1 MRALVAQAWSPLSS
15 WMQSRNRGV
24 MASPKVSFIV
34 PVYNTQEFLPRCL
47 DSLLGQT
54 YPDIELIVV
63 NDGSPDGS
71 AAIIAEYA
79 RKDSRVRVFEKP
91 NGGLSSARNAGMDV
105 VRGDIIDFVDSDDY
119 VEPNLA
125 EFLVDT
131 FAREHPEI
139 VVFGAECEPAEL
151 ASKRI
156 KQLLSPEARMFES
169 FDSALLFSANAQ
181 PYVWRAAYSREL
193 IEREALRFAE
203 NVRFA
208 EDVVFQLESYP
219 LSAKTV
225 LAPEKLYH
233 YVMQEK
239 SLTHV
244 FNAGAKRMDK
254 VDAHLL
260 VLHEVLERWGR
271 RGLLDLCPGEL
282 VTWFLDLVVF
292 DLARLD
298 AEDYAAVAARVK
310 DELTEHLGQDWPGL
324 SAKVTVRRVSRKLA
338 DELRISMF
346 DAARLYLA
354 TRGLMSCLEKVI
366 SLSHWR
372 GTPG

>member
-1 MRALVAQAWSPLSS
+1 
-15 WMQSRNRGV
+15 
-24 MASPKVSFIV
+24 MANPRVSFIV

-54 YPDIELIVV
+54 CPDIEIVVV
-63 NDGSPDGS
+63 NDGSPDDS
-71 AAIIAEYA
+71 AAIIGKYVC
-79 RKDSRVRVFEKP
+79 KDSRVCVVEKS

-105 VRGDIIDFVDSDDY
+105 ARGDIIDFVDSDDY

-131 FAREHPEI
+131 FAKEHPEI

-151 ASKRI
+151 ASERI
-156 KQLLSPEARMFES
+156 KQLLSPEARRFES
-169 FDSALLFSANAQ
+169 FDPALLFSANAQ

-193 IEREALRFAE
+193 IERMSLRFAE

-219 LSAKTV
+219 LSVRTV
-225 LAPEKLYH
+225 LAPERLYH

-239 SLTHV
+239 SLTHL

-260 VLHEVLERWGR
+260 VLHEVLERWDR

-298 AEDYAAVAARVK
+298 AGDYAAVAARVK
-310 DELTEHLGQDWPGL
+310 DELEGHLAQDWPGL
-324 SAKVTVRRVSRKLA
+324 PAKATVRRVSDKIA
-338 DELRISMF
+338 DGSRVSMF
-346 DAARLYLA
+346 DAARMYLA

-372 GTPG
+372 

>member
-1 MRALVAQAWSPLSS
+1 
-15 WMQSRNRGV
+15 
-24 MASPKVSFIV
+24 MANPKVSFIV

-54 YPDIELIVV
+54 CPDIEIVVV
-63 NDGSPDGS
+63 NDGSPDDS
-71 AAIIAEYA
+71 AAIIGKYA
-79 RKDSRVRVFEKP
+79 CKDSRVCVVEKS

-105 VRGDIIDFVDSDDY
+105 ARGDIIDFVDSDDY

-125 EFLVDT
+125 EFLVDA

-139 VVFGAECEPAEL
+139 VVFGAVCEPTEL

-156 KQLLSPEARMFES
+156 KQLLSPEARTFES
-169 FDSALLFSANAQ
+169 FDPALLFSANAQ

-193 IEREALRFAE
+193 IERESLRFAE

-208 EDVVFQLESYP
+208 EDVVFQFESYP

-254 VDAHLL
+254 IDAHLS
-260 VLHEVLERWGR
+260 VLHEVLGRWDR

-298 AEDYAAVAARVK
+298 AGDYAAVAARVK
-310 DELTEHLGQDWPGL
+310 DEFAGYAGLDWTSLP
-324 SAKVTVRRVSRKLA
+324 AKGAVRHVARKL
-338 DELRISMF
+338 ENGLKITVL
-346 DAARLYLA
+346 DAARLYLT
-354 TRGLMSCLEKVI
+354 TRGLKACVERFV
-366 SLSHWR
+366 
-372 GTPG
+372 

>member
-1 MRALVAQAWSPLSS
+1 
-15 WMQSRNRGV
+15 
-24 MASPKVSFIV
+24 MANPKVSFIV

-47 DSLLGQT
+47 DSLLGQA
-54 YPDIELIVV
+54 YPDIEIIVV

-71 AAIIAEYA
+71 AAIIAEYS
-79 RKDSRVRVFEKP
+79 RKDSRVRVVEKP

-105 VRGDIIDFVDSDDY
+105 ARGDIIDFVDSDDY

-125 EFLVDT
+125 EFLVDM
-131 FAREHPEI
+131 FAKEHPEI
-139 VVFGAECEPAEL
+139 VVFGADCEPADL

-156 KQLLSPEARMFES
+156 KQLLSPEARVFES

-208 EDVVFQLESYP
+208 EDVVFQFESYP

-225 LAPEKLYH
+225 LAPDKLYH

-271 RGLLDLCPGEL
+271 RELLDLCPGEL

-298 AEDYAAVAARVK
+298 AKDYAAVAARVK
-310 DELTEHLGQDWPGL
+310 DEFTEHLGQDWISLP
-324 SAKVTVRRVSRKLA
+324 AKVAVRRVSSRLA
-338 DELRISMF
+338 DGLRISLF
-346 DAARLYLA
+346 DAARLYLS
-354 TRGLMSCLEKVI
+354 TRGLKACVERFV
-366 SLSHWR
+366 
-372 GTPG
+372 

>member
-1 MRALVAQAWSPLSS
+1 
-15 WMQSRNRGV
+15 

-34 PVYNTQEFLPRCL
+34 PVYNTQEFLPRCF
-47 DSLLGQT
+47 DSLLRQT
-54 YPDIELIVV
+54 YPDIEIIVV

-79 RKDSRVRVFEKP
+79 RKDSRVRAIDKP

-105 VRGDIIDFVDSDDY
+105 ACGDIIDYVDSDDY

-139 VVFGAECEPAEL
+139 VVFGADCEPADL
-151 ASKRI
+151 ASERI
-156 KQLLSPEARMFES
+156 KQLLSPEARVFES

-208 EDVVFQLESYP
+208 EDVVFQFESYP

-225 LAPEKLYH
+225 LAPDKLYH

-254 VDAHLL
+254 IDAHLL
-260 VLHEVLERWGR
+260 VLHEVLKRWGK

-298 AEDYAAVAARVK
+298 AEDYAAVVARVK
-310 DELTEHLGQDWPGL
+310 DDFAVYLGQDWAGL
-324 SAKVTVRRVSRKLA
+324 SARVTVRRVSDKIA
-338 DELRISMF
+338 GGSKVSMF
-346 DAARLYLA
+346 DAARLYLS
-354 TRGLMSCLEKVI
+354 TRGLKACVERFV
-366 SLSHWR
+366 
-372 GTPG
+372 

>member
-1 MRALVAQAWSPLSS
+1 
-15 WMQSRNRGV
+15 
-24 MASPKVSFIV
+24 MANPRVSFIV

-54 YPDIELIVV
+54 YPDIEIVVV
-63 NDGSPDGS
+63 NDGSPDDS
-71 AAIIAEYA
+71 AAIIDEYA
-79 RKDSRVRVFEKP
+79 RMDSRVRVVEKP

-105 VRGDIIDFVDSDDY
+105 AHGDIINFVDSDDY
-119 VEPNLA
+119 VEPNLVK
-125 EFLVDT
+125 FLVDT
-131 FAREHPEI
+131 FAEEHPEI

-156 KQLLSPEARMFES
+156 KQLLSPEACVFES
-169 FDSALLFSANAQ
+169 FDPALLFSANAQ

-193 IEREALRFAE
+193 IERESLRFAE

-208 EDVVFQLESYP
+208 EDVVFQFESYP
-219 LSAKTV
+219 LSARTV
-225 LAPEKLYH
+225 LAPERLYH

-298 AEDYAAVAARVK
+298 AEDYAAVAARVE
-310 DELTEHLGQDWPGL
+310 DELTERLGQDWPVL
-324 SAKVTVRRVSRKLA
+324 PAKATVRRVSDKIA
-338 DELRISMF
+338 DGSSFSMF
-346 DAARLYLA
+346 DAARLYLS
-354 TRGLMSCLEKVI
+354 TRGLKACVERFV
-366 SLSHWR
+366 
-372 GTPG
+372 

>member
-1 MRALVAQAWSPLSS
+1 
-15 WMQSRNRGV
+15 
-24 MASPKVSFIV
+24 MANPKVSFIV

-54 YPDIELIVV
+54 CPDIEIVVV

-71 AAIIAEYA
+71 AAIIDEYA
-79 RKDSRVRVFEKP
+79 RLDFRVRVVEKS

-105 VRGDIIDFVDSDDY
+105 ARGDIIDFVDSDDY

-125 EFLVDT
+125 EFLVGT
-131 FAREHPEI
+131 FAEEHSEI

-156 KQLLSPEARMFES
+156 QQLLSPEACVFES

-193 IEREALRFAE
+193 IERESLRFAE
-203 NVRFA
+203 KVRFA
-208 EDVVFQLESYP
+208 EDVVFQFESYP
-219 LSAKTV
+219 LSARTV

-254 VDAHLL
+254 IDAHLL

-298 AEDYAAVAARVK
+298 AEDYAAVAASVK
-310 DELTEHLGQDWPGL
+310 GEFRQYFGSSWMDLP
-324 SAKVTVRRVSRKLA
+324 SATAVRNVARKIAAGAGVSL
-338 DELRISMF
+338 IYVV
-346 DAARLYLA
+346 RLYLS
-354 TRGLMSCLEKVI
+354 TRGLKACIERFV
-366 SLSHWR
+366 
-372 GTPG
+372 

>member
-1 MRALVAQAWSPLSS
+1 
-15 WMQSRNRGV
+15 
-24 MASPKVSFIV
+24 MANPKVSFIV

-54 YPDIELIVV
+54 CPDIEIVVV

-71 AAIIAEYA
+71 AAIIDEYA
-79 RKDSRVRVFEKP
+79 RLDFRVRVVEKS

-105 VRGDIIDFVDSDDY
+105 ARGDIIDFVDSDDY

-125 EFLVDT
+125 EFLVGT
-131 FAREHPEI
+131 FAEEHSEI

-156 KQLLSPEARMFES
+156 QQLLSPEACVFES

-193 IEREALRFAE
+193 IERESLRFAE
-203 NVRFA
+203 KVRFA
-208 EDVVFQLESYP
+208 EDVVFQFESYP
-219 LSAKTV
+219 LSARTV

-254 VDAHLL
+254 IDAHLL

-298 AEDYAAVAARVK
+298 AEDYAAVAASVK
-310 DELTEHLGQDWPGL
+310 GEFRQYFGSSWMDLP
-324 SAKVTVRRVSRKLA
+324 SATAVRNVARKTAAGAGVSLI
-338 DELRISMF
+338 DVV
-346 DAARLYLA
+346 RLYLS
-354 TRGLMSCLEKVI
+354 TRGLKACIERFV
-366 SLSHWR
+366 
-372 GTPG
+372 

>member
-1 MRALVAQAWSPLSS
+1 
-15 WMQSRNRGV
+15 
-24 MASPKVSFIV
+24 MANPKVSFIV

-54 YPDIELIVV
+54 CPDIEIVVV
-63 NDGSPDGS
+63 NDGSPDDS
-71 AAIIAEYA
+71 AAIIGKYSC
-79 RKDSRVRVFEKP
+79 KDSRVRVVEKS

-105 VRGDIIDFVDSDDY
+105 AHGYIFDFVDSDDY

-131 FAREHPEI
+131 FAKENPEI
-139 VVFGAECEPAEL
+139 IVFGAECEPAEL

-156 KQLLSPEARMFES
+156 QQLLSPEACVFDS

-193 IEREALRFAE
+193 IERESLRFAE

-208 EDVVFQLESYP
+208 EDVVFQFESYP

-254 VDAHLL
+254 IDAHLL
-260 VLHEVLERWGR
+260 VLHEVLGRWDR

-282 VTWFLDLVVF
+282 VTWFLDLLVF

-298 AEDYAAVAARVK
+298 AEDYGAVVARVK
-310 DELTEHLGQDWPGL
+310 NEFAGHVGVDWAGL
-324 SAKVTVRRVSRKLA
+324 PSKPAVRHAARKLA
-338 DELRISMF
+338 SKSKISIL

-354 TRGLMSCLEKVI
+354 TRGPRACIERFV
-366 SLSHWR
+366 
-372 GTPG
+372 

>member
-1 MRALVAQAWSPLSS
+1 MV
-15 WMQSRNRGV
+15 N
-24 MASPKVSFIV
+24 PKVTFIV
-34 PVYNTQEFLPRCL
+34 PVYNTHEFLPRCF
-47 DSLLGQT
+47 DSLLNQT
-54 YPDIELIVV
+54 CPDIEIIVV

-71 AAIIAEYA
+71 AAIIDEYA
-79 RKDSRVRVFEKP
+79 RMDSRVRVVEKS

-105 VRGDIIDFVDSDDY
+105 ARGAIIDFVDSDDY

-125 EFLVDT
+125 EFLVGT
-131 FAREHPEI
+131 FAEKHPEI

-156 KQLLSPEARMFES
+156 QQLLSPEACGCES

-193 IEREALRFAE
+193 IERESLRFAE

-208 EDVVFQLESYP
+208 EDVVFQFESYP
-219 LSAKTV
+219 LSARTV
-225 LAPEKLYH
+225 LAPDRLYH

-239 SLTHV
+239 SLTHT
-244 FNAGAKRMDK
+244 FNAGVKRMDK
-254 VDAHLL
+254 VGAHLL

-298 AEDYAAVAARVK
+298 VENYAAAVA
-310 DELTEHLGQDWPGL
+310 
-324 SAKVTVRRVSRKLA
+324 SAKGEFRQYFGSSWTDLSSATVVRNVARKIAAGAGVSLI
-338 DELRISMF
+338 DVV
-346 DAARLYLA
+346 RLYLS
-354 TRGLMSCLEKVI
+354 TRGLKACIERFV
-366 SLSHWR
+366 
-372 GTPG
+372 

>member
-1 MRALVAQAWSPLSS
+1 
-15 WMQSRNRGV
+15 
-24 MASPKVSFIV
+24 MANPKVSFIV

-54 YPDIELIVV
+54 YPDIEIIVV

-79 RKDSRVRVFEKP
+79 RKDSRVRVVEKP

-105 VRGDIIDFVDSDDY
+105 ARGDIIDFVDSDDY

-125 EFLVDT
+125 EFLVDM
-131 FAREHPEI
+131 FAKEHPEI
-139 VVFGAECEPAEL
+139 VVFGADCEPADL

-156 KQLLSPEARMFES
+156 KQLLSPEARVFES
-169 FDSALLFSANAQ
+169 FDSALLFSSNAQ

-193 IEREALRFAE
+193 IEHETLRFAE

-208 EDVVFQLESYP
+208 EDVVFQFESYP

-233 YVMQEK
+233 YAMQDK

-260 VLHEVLERWGR
+260 VLHEVLQRWGR

-298 AEDYAAVAARVK
+298 AENFAAVAARVK
-310 DELTEHLGQDWPGL
+310 DELTEHLGQDWISLP
-324 SAKVTVRRVSRKLA
+324 AKVAVRRVSSRLA
-338 DELRISMF
+338 DGLRISLF

-354 TRGLMSCLEKVI
+354 TRGLKACVERFV
-366 SLSHWR
+366 
-372 GTPG
+372 

>member
-1 MRALVAQAWSPLSS
+1 
-15 WMQSRNRGV
+15 

-34 PVYNTQEFLPRCL
+34 PVYNTQDFLPRCF

-54 YPDIELIVV
+54 YSDIEIIVV

-71 AAIIAEYA
+71 AAIIGEYA
-79 RKDSRVRVFEKP
+79 CKDSRIRVVEKP

-105 VRGDIIDFVDSDDY
+105 AHGDIVGFVDSDDY

-125 EFLVDT
+125 EFLVDM
-131 FAREHPEI
+131 FAKEHPEI
-139 VVFGAECEPAEL
+139 VVFGAECEPAES

-156 KQLLSPEARMFES
+156 KQLLSPEARAFEP
-169 FDSALLFSANAQ
+169 FDSGLLFSANAQ

-193 IEREALRFAE
+193 IERESLRFAE

-208 EDVVFQLESYP
+208 EDVVFQFESYP

-225 LAPEKLYH
+225 VERDKLYH

-260 VLHEVLERWGR
+260 VLREVLERWSR
-271 RGLLDLCPGEL
+271 RGLLGLCPGEL

-298 AEDYAAVAARVK
+298 AGDYGAIAARVR
-310 DELTEHLGQDWPGL
+310 DEFAGHLGQGWTSLP
-324 SAKVTVRRVSRKLA
+324 AKGAVRHVAHKLA
-338 DELRISMF
+338 NGSKISIVN
-346 DAARLYLA
+346 AARLYRA
-354 TRGLMSCLEKVI
+354 TRGLKACVERFV
-366 SLSHWR
+366 
-372 GTPG
+372 

>member
-1 MRALVAQAWSPLSS
+1 MP
-15 WMQSRNRGV
+15 N
-24 MASPKVSFIV
+24 PKVSFIV
-34 PVYNTQEFLPRCL
+34 PVYNTQDFLPRCL

-54 YPDIELIVV
+54 LKGIEIVVV
-63 NDGSPDGS
+63 NDGSPDDS

-79 RKDSRVRVFEKP
+79 GRDSRVRAVEKP

-105 VRGDIIDFVDSDDY
+105 ARGDIVDFVDSDDY

-131 FAREHPEI
+131 FTKEHAEI
-139 VVFGAECEPAEL
+139 VVFGAECEPVEL

-156 KQLLSPEARMFES
+156 QQLLSPDARVFES

-193 IEREALRFAE
+193 IERESLRFAE

-208 EDVVFQLESYP
+208 EDVVFQFESYP

-225 LAPEKLYH
+225 AAPGKLYH

-239 SLTHV
+239 SLTHT

-260 VLHEVLERWGR
+260 VLHEVLGRWSG
-271 RGLLDLCPGEL
+271 RGLLNLCPGEL
-282 VTWFLDLVVF
+282 VTWFLDLAVF

-298 AEDYAAVAARVK
+298 AEDYAAVAARVG
-310 DELTEHLGQDWPGL
+310 DELEGHLGQDWTGL
-324 SAKVTVRRVSRKLA
+324 PAKATVRRVSDKIA
-338 DELRISMF
+338 DGSRVSMF
-346 DAARLYLA
+346 DAARLYLS
-354 TRGLMSCLEKVI
+354 TRGLKACVERFV
-366 SLSHWR
+366 
-372 GTPG
+372 

>member
-1 MRALVAQAWSPLSS
+1 
-15 WMQSRNRGV
+15 
-24 MASPKVSFIV
+24 MANPKVSFIV
-34 PVYNTQEFLPRCL
+34 PVYNTQEFLPRCF

-54 YPDIELIVV
+54 CPDIEIVVV

-71 AAIIAEYA
+71 AAIIDEYA
-79 RKDSRVRVFEKP
+79 RMDSRVRVVEKS

-105 VRGDIIDFVDSDDY
+105 ARGAIIDFVDSDDY

-125 EFLVDT
+125 EFLAGT
-131 FAREHPEI
+131 FAEDHPEI
-139 VVFGAECEPAEL
+139 VVFGAVCEPDEL

-156 KQLLSPEARMFES
+156 KQLLSPEARVSES
-169 FDSALLFSANAQ
+169 FDPALLFSANAQ

-193 IEREALRFAE
+193 IEREFLRFAE
-203 NVRFA
+203 SVRFA
-208 EDVVFQLESYP
+208 EDVVFQFESYP

-225 LAPEKLYH
+225 VAPDKLYH

-244 FNAGAKRMDK
+244 FNACAKRMDK
-254 VDAHLL
+254 VNAHLL
-260 VLHEVLERWGR
+260 VLHEVLERWDR

-282 VTWFLDLVVF
+282 VTWFMDLVVF

-298 AEDYAAVAARVK
+298 AEDYGAVVARVK
-310 DELTEHLGQDWPGL
+310 DEFVGHLGVDWTGL
-324 SAKVTVRRVSRKLA
+324 PSKPAVRHAARKLA
-338 DELRISMF
+338 SKLKISIL

-354 TRGLMSCLEKVI
+354 TRGLRACIERFV
-366 SLSHWR
+366 
-372 GTPG
+372 

>member
-1 MRALVAQAWSPLSS
+1 
-15 WMQSRNRGV
+15 

-34 PVYNTQEFLPRCL
+34 PVYNTQEFLLRCL

-54 YPDIELIVV
+54 YPDIEIIVV

-71 AAIIAEYA
+71 AAIIAEYV
-79 RKDSRVRVFEKP
+79 RKDSRVRAVEKS

-105 VRGDIIDFVDSDDY
+105 ARGDIIDFVDSDDY
-119 VEPNLA
+119 AEPNLA
-125 EFLVDT
+125 EFLAET
-131 FAREHPEI
+131 FAKEHPEI

-156 KQLLSPEARMFES
+156 QQLLSPEARVFES

-208 EDVVFQLESYP
+208 EDVVFQFESYP

-225 LAPEKLYH
+225 LAPDKLYH
-233 YVMQEK
+233 YMMQEK

-260 VLHEVLERWGR
+260 VLHEVLERWSG

-292 DLARLD
+292 DLVRLD

-310 DELTEHLGQDWPGL
+310 DEFAGYLGRDWIGL
-324 SAKVTVRRVSRKLA
+324 PAKGAVRRVSDKIA
-338 DELRISMF
+338 DGSRVSML
-346 DAARLYLA
+346 DAARMYLS
-354 TRGLMSCLEKVI
+354 TRGLRACVERFV
-366 SLSHWR
+366 
-372 GTPG
+372 

>member
-1 MRALVAQAWSPLSS
+1 
-15 WMQSRNRGV
+15 

-34 PVYNTQEFLPRCL
+34 PVYNTQDFLPRCF

-54 YPDIELIVV
+54 CSDIEIIVV

-71 AAIIAEYA
+71 AAIIGEYA
-79 RKDSRVRVFEKP
+79 CEDSRIRVVEKL

-105 VRGDIIDFVDSDDY
+105 AHGDIIDFVDSDDY
-119 VEPNLA
+119 VESNLA

-131 FAREHPEI
+131 FVREQPEI
-139 VVFGAECEPAEL
+139 VVFGAECEPVEL

-156 KQLLSPEARMFES
+156 QQLLSPEARVFES
-169 FDSALLFSANAQ
+169 FDPVLLFSANAQ

-208 EDVVFQLESYP
+208 EDVVFQFESYP

-244 FNAGAKRMDK
+244 FNAGARRVDK
-254 VDAHLL
+254 VEAHLL
-260 VLHEVLERWGR
+260 VLHEVLERWSG
-271 RGLLDLCPGEL
+271 RGLLGLCPGEL

-298 AEDYAAVAARVK
+298 AEDYAAVAALVK
-310 DELTEHLGQDWPGL
+310 DELEGHLGQGWIGL
-324 SAKVTVRRVSRKLA
+324 PAKGAVCRVARKLVSGSK
-338 DELRISMF
+338 ISII
-346 DAARLYLA
+346 DAVQLYLS
-354 TRGLMSCLEKVI
+354 TRGLKACVKRFV
-366 SLSHWR
+366 
-372 GTPG
+372 

>member
-1 MRALVAQAWSPLSS
+1 
-15 WMQSRNRGV
+15 
-24 MASPKVSFIV
+24 MANPKVSFIV

-54 YPDIELIVV
+54 LPNIEIIVV

-71 AAIIAEYA
+71 AAIIDEYA
-79 RKDSRVRVFEKP
+79 RKDSRVRAVEKP

-105 VRGDIIDFVDSDDY
+105 ARGDIIDFVDSDDC

-125 EFLVDT
+125 DFLVDI
-131 FAREHPEI
+131 FAKERPEI

-156 KQLLSPEARMFES
+156 QQLLSPEACVFES
-169 FDSALLFSANAQ
+169 FDPTLLFSANAQ

-193 IEREALRFAE
+193 IERESLHFAE

-208 EDVVFQLESYP
+208 EDVVFQFESYP

-233 YVMQEK
+233 YVMQDK

-254 VDAHLL
+254 VEAHLL
-260 VLHEVLERWGR
+260 VLREVLERWGR

-292 DLARLD
+292 DLARLG
-298 AEDYAAVAARVK
+298 AGDYATVAARVK
-310 DELTEHLGQDWPGL
+310 DEFAVHLGQDWFGL
-324 SAKVTVRRVSRKLA
+324 PTKDAVRRVAGKIVNGPRV
-338 DELRISMF
+338 SML
-346 DAARLYLA
+346 DVARLYLS
-354 TRGLMSCLEKVI
+354 TRGLKACVERLV
-366 SLSHWR
+366 
-372 GTPG
+372 

>member
-1 MRALVAQAWSPLSS
+1 
-15 WMQSRNRGV
+15 
-24 MASPKVSFIV
+24 MANPKVSFIV

-54 YPDIELIVV
+54 CPDVEIVVV

-71 AAIIAEYA
+71 AAIIDEYA
-79 RKDSRVRVFEKP
+79 RMDFRVRVVEKS

-105 VRGDIIDFVDSDDY
+105 ARGDIIDFVDSDDY

-125 EFLVDT
+125 EFLVGT
-131 FAREHPEI
+131 FAEEHSEI
-139 VVFGAECEPAEL
+139 VVFGAVCEPAEL

-156 KQLLSPEARMFES
+156 QQLLSPEARVSES
-169 FDSALLFSANAQ
+169 FDPALLFSANAQ

-193 IEREALRFAE
+193 IERESLRFAE

-219 LSAKTV
+219 LSAKTII
-225 LAPEKLYH
+225 APDRLYH

-254 VDAHLL
+254 VDSHLL

-298 AEDYAAVAARVK
+298 AEDYAAVAASVK
-310 DELTEHLGQDWPGL
+310 GEFRQYFGSSWMDLP
-324 SAKVTVRRVSRKLA
+324 SATAVRNVARKIAAGAGVSLI
-338 DELRISMF
+338 DVV
-346 DAARLYLA
+346 RLYLS
-354 TRGLMSCLEKVI
+354 TRGLKACIERFV
-366 SLSHWR
+366 
-372 GTPG
+372 

>member
-1 MRALVAQAWSPLSS
+1 
-15 WMQSRNRGV
+15 
-24 MASPKVSFIV
+24 MANPKVSFIV
-34 PVYNTQEFLPRCL
+34 PVYNTQEFLPLCL

-54 YPDIELIVV
+54 CPDIEVIVV
-63 NDGSPDGS
+63 NDGSSDGS
-71 AAIIAEYA
+71 AAIIDEYA
-79 RKDSRVRVFEKP
+79 RKDSRVHVVEKS
-91 NGGLSSARNAGMDV
+91 NGGLSSARNAGMDIT
-105 VRGDIIDFVDSDDY
+105 RGDIIDFVDSDDY
-119 VEPNLA
+119 VELNLA
-125 EFLVDT
+125 EFLVET
-131 FAREHPEI
+131 FAEQRPEI

-156 KQLLSPEARMFES
+156 KQLLSPEARVFES
-169 FDSALLFSANAQ
+169 FDPTLLFSANAQ

-208 EDVVFQLESYP
+208 EDVVFQFESYP

-225 LAPEKLYH
+225 VASDQLYH

-260 VLHEVLERWGR
+260 VLHEVLERWNR
-271 RGLLDLCPGEL
+271 RGLLGLCPGEL

-298 AEDYAAVAARVK
+298 ADDFHRVAARVNM
-310 DELTEHLGQDWPGL
+310 DLTTFLGTEWADMP
-324 SAKVTVRRVSRKLA
+324 AKGAVRRVAHKLVAATSGVSMA
-338 DELRISMF
+338 DATLF
-346 DAARLYLA
+346 YLS
-354 TRGLMSCLEKVI
+354 TRGLKACLERF
-366 SLSHWR
+366 L
-372 GTPG
+372 

>member
-1 MRALVAQAWSPLSS
+1 
-15 WMQSRNRGV
+15 

-54 YPDIELIVV
+54 CPDIEIVVV

-71 AAIIAEYA
+71 AAIIAEYE
-79 RKDSRVRVFEKP
+79 RKDSRVRAIEKP
-91 NGGLSSARNAGMDV
+91 NGGLSSARNAGIDV
-105 VRGDIIDFVDSDDY
+105 ANGDIIDFVDSDDY

-131 FAREHPEI
+131 FDREQPEI
-139 VVFGAECEPAEL
+139 VVFGAECEPVEL

-156 KQLLSPEARMFES
+156 QQLLSPEARVFES

-181 PYVWRAAYSREL
+181 PYVWRAAYSRDL
-193 IEREALRFAE
+193 IGRETLRFAE

-208 EDVVFQLESYP
+208 EDVVFQFESYP

-254 VDAHLL
+254 VEAHLL
-260 VLHEVLERWGR
+260 VLHEVLERWGK

-292 DLARLD
+292 DLALLD
-298 AEDYAAVAARVK
+298 AGDYAAVVARVK
-310 DELTEHLGQDWPGL
+310 DEFAGHLGQDWVGL
-324 SAKVTVRRVSRKLA
+324 SAKATVRRVSDKIA
-338 DELRISMF
+338 DGSRVSMF
-346 DAARLYLA
+346 DAAQLYLS
-354 TRGLMSCLEKVI
+354 TRGFMSCLEKII

-372 GTPG
+372 GALG

>member
-1 MRALVAQAWSPLSS
+1 
-15 WMQSRNRGV
+15 
-24 MASPKVSFIV
+24 MANPKVSFIV

-54 YPDIELIVV
+54 CHDIEIIVV

-71 AAIIAEYA
+71 AAIIDEYA
-79 RKDSRVRVFEKP
+79 LKDSRVRVVEKS

-105 VRGDIIDFVDSDDY
+105 ARGAIIDFVDSDDY

-125 EFLVDT
+125 EFLVGT
-131 FAREHPEI
+131 FAEGHPEI
-139 VVFGAECEPAEL
+139 VVFGAECEPPEL

-156 KQLLSPEARMFES
+156 KQLLSPVARVFEE
-169 FDSALLFSANAQ
+169 FDPALLFSANAQ
-181 PYVWRAAYSREL
+181 PYVWRAAYSRDL
-193 IEREALRFAE
+193 IECESLRFAE

-208 EDVVFQLESYP
+208 EDVVFQFESYP
-219 LSAKTV
+219 LSAKTIV
-225 LAPEKLYH
+225 APDKLYH

-298 AEDYAAVAARVK
+298 AEGYAAVAARVK
-310 DELTEHLGQDWPGL
+310 DEFVGHLGQDWPGIP
-324 SAKVTVRRVSRKLA
+324 AKATVRSVSDKTA
-338 DELRISMF
+338 DGSRISML
-346 DAARLYLA
+346 DAARLYLS
-354 TRGLMSCLEKVI
+354 TRGLKACIERFV
-366 SLSHWR
+366 
-372 GTPG
+372 

>member
-1 MRALVAQAWSPLSS
+1 
-15 WMQSRNRGV
+15 
-24 MASPKVSFIV
+24 MANPKVSFIV
-34 PVYNTQEFLPRCL
+34 PVYNTQEFLSRCL

-54 YPDIELIVV
+54 CSDIEIIVV

-71 AAIIAEYA
+71 AAIIGEYA
-79 RKDSRVRVFEKP
+79 CKDSRIRVVEKP

-105 VRGDIIDFVDSDDY
+105 AHGVIIDFVDSDDY
-119 VEPNLA
+119 VELNLA

-131 FAREHPEI
+131 FAREQPEI
-139 VVFGAECEPAEL
+139 VVFGAECEPVEL

-156 KQLLSPEARMFES
+156 QQLLSPETRVFES
-169 FDSALLFSANAQ
+169 FDPVLLFSANAQ

-208 EDVVFQLESYP
+208 EDVVFQFESYP

-254 VDAHLL
+254 IDAHLL

-298 AEDYAAVAARVK
+298 SEDYDTVAVRVK
-310 DELTEHLGQDWPGL
+310 EELAKHAGQGWTSLP
-324 SAKVTVRRVSRKLA
+324 AKRAVRHVARKLA
-338 DELRISMF
+338 NGSKISIV
-346 DAARLYLA
+346 DAAQLYLA
-354 TRGLMSCLEKVI
+354 TRGLKACIERFV
-366 SLSHWR
+366 
-372 GTPG
+372 

>member
-1 MRALVAQAWSPLSS
+1 
-15 WMQSRNRGV
+15 
-24 MASPKVSFIV
+24 MANPKVSFIV

-54 YPDIELIVV
+54 CHDIEIIVV

-71 AAIIAEYA
+71 AAIIDEYA
-79 RKDSRVRVFEKP
+79 LKDSRVRAVEKP
-91 NGGLSSARNAGMDV
+91 NGGLSSARNAGTDV
-105 VRGDIIDFVDSDDY
+105 ARGNIVDFVDSDDY

-131 FAREHPEI
+131 FANEHPEI

-156 KQLLSPEARMFES
+156 KQLLSPEARVFES
-169 FDSALLFSANAQ
+169 FDSALLFSVNAQ

-208 EDVVFQLESYP
+208 EDVVFQFESYP

-254 VDAHLL
+254 INAHLL

-271 RGLLDLCPGEL
+271 RGLLNLCPGEL

-310 DELTEHLGQDWPGL
+310 DEFAGHLGQDWPGL
-324 SAKVTVRRVSRKLA
+324 SAKATVRRVSNKFA
-338 DELRISMF
+338 DGLRVSMF
-346 DAARLYLA
+346 DAARMYLA
-354 TRGLMSCLEKVI
+354 TRGFMSCLEKII

-372 GTPG
+372 GALG